1 MFCDLIPILGL
12 PLTGIFTLRLPHS
25 AMQISQDVLQ
35 STGGNKCVRT
45 LAFFFVAPV
54 GHAVIY
60 AADGMAYLQVFCR
73 EISGK
78 RCPVSVC

>member
-1 MFCDLIPILGL
+1 M
-12 PLTGIFTLRLPHS
+12 
-25 AMQISQDVLQ
+25 
-35 STGGNKCVRT
+35 RT